1 MMRKPKLRLWFP
13 PWIDVNLHL
22 AWALTS
28 ALTVMLALM
37 VHASISTTSVTKQLL
52 INHSMILMEAG
63 RLENLKIGALVH
75 LATLQLSVHSTIKES
90 LAVTMPHAPARI
102 AIHLTSICL
111 TVIQARLSHWRN
123 SRLIFVSKNSL
134 KSSRIILGQVCHRL

>member
-1 MMRKPKLRLWFP
+1 
-13 PWIDVNLHL
+13 
-22 AWALTS
+22 
-28 ALTVMLALM
+28 MLASM
-37 VHASISTTSVTKQLL
+37 VHASTSTTSVTKQLL

-75 LATLQLSVHSTIKES
+75 HATLQLSVHSTIKES

-111 TVIQARLSHWRN
+111 TVIQVRLLLSGVLLKIDAPAPLAQLKRPAQATNVIMHLASPL
-123 SRLIFVSKNSL
+123 SRLHHLATLHTLTKFLMKIP
-134 KSSRIILGQVCHRL
+134 